1 MTTTYI
7 NPDNLPH
14 RSESVV
20 HNGIAYL
27 SGVIPSDTSGDITAQ
42 TRQVLAG
49 LDARL
54 AEVGS
59 GKDRM
64 LSVTIWMKD
73 VNRDVEAF
81 NAVWNQWVVPGR
93 LPARSCVQA
102 TLQRNSLLEIAVVA
116 AV

>member
-1 MTTTYI
+1 MTTKYI
-7 NPDNLPH
+7 NPDDLPH
-14 RSESVV
+14 RSEAVV

-27 SGVIPSDTSGDITAQ
+27 SGVIPTDTTGDITDQAK
-42 TRQVLAG
+42 QVLAG
-49 LDARL
+49 IDQRL

-59 GKDRM
+59 SKDRL

-93 LPARSCVQA
+93 LPARSCIEA
-102 TLQRNSLLEIAVVA
+102 TIQRNSLLEIAVVA

>member
-1 MTTTYI
+1 MTTQYI
-7 NPDNLPH
+7 NPNRLPH
-14 RSESVV
+14 RSEAVV

-27 SGVIPSDTSGDITAQ
+27 SGVIPSDTTGDITDQ
-42 TRQVLAG
+42 TKQVLAG
-49 LDARL
+49 IDQRL

-59 GKDRM
+59 GKDRL

-93 LPARSCVQA
+93 QPARSCIEA
-102 TLQRNSLLEIAVVA
+102 TIQKNSLLEIAVIA